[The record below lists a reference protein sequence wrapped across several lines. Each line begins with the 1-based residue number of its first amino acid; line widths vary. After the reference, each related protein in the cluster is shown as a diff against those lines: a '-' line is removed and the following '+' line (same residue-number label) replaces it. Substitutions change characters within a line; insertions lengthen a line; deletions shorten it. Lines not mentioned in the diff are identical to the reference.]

1 MSLLLT
7 LLDGVSLGP
16 ILAIGFLF
24 VILPIAALILLIW
37 FFQRRKR
44 KNK

>member
-1 MSLLLT
+1 MISLLI
-7 LLDGVSLGP
+7 LLDGLSLGP
-16 ILAIGFLF
+16 VLAIGFLF
-24 VILPIAALILLIW
+24 IILPIAALILLIW